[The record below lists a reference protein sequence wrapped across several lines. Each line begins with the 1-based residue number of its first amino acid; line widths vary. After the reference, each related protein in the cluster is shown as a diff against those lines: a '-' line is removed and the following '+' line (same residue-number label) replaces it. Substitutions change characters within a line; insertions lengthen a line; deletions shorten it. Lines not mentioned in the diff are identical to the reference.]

1 MTHSTRLS
9 HVCLQ
14 GASGCCYR
22 CVCLS
27 KRAGLGTV
35 THPTRFVTC
44 NMSACRDSV
53 AAAAATAVCVTE
65 QKGRAWHHNT
75 LHVCHMSAGREAVAA
90 AAAAAVCVRAR
101 GQGLAP

>member
-1 MTHSTRLS
+1 MCVKARG
-9 HVCLQ
+9 Q
-14 GASGCCYR
+14 GLA
-22 CVCLS
+22 L
-27 KRAGLGTV
+27 KQTTL
-35 THPTRFVTC
+35 FVTC